1 MTTLIL
7 QSDGPSLSIRPRS
20 NSNDDVPRLTGE
32 TVSTTHP
39 RMGNETEQSI
49 DTEPSETQTNDEHL
63 DTSLDE
69 TSPTHATEP
78 TTATTRTDNC
88 IENFE

>member
-1 MTTLIL
+1 MYLEQI
-7 QSDGPSLSIRPRS
+7 
-20 NSNDDVPRLTGE
+20 LTGE

-39 RMGNETEQSI
+39 RMGNEIEQSI
-49 DTEPSETQTNDEHL
+49 ETEPSETQTNDEHL

-69 TSPTHATEP
+69 TSPTHTTEP

>member
-1 MTTLIL
+1 MYLEQI
-7 QSDGPSLSIRPRS
+7 
-20 NSNDDVPRLTGE
+20 LTGE

-49 DTEPSETQTNDEHL
+49 DTEPSETQTNDKHP